1 MVIGCMV
8 LVSCSLNT
16 GYTPKQAIQV
26 PTKWQTKD
34 HRFVAKNINTTC
46 YVWWKALHDPVLE
59 QLINQGLEHNNDIQI
74 AIANIE
80 AARGELKRIK
90 LNWIPGV
97 GSNLGYSSFPYL
109 GYPGVLALI
118 VPSYTLNIFS
128 QFYEQKRAQYRL
140 AVTENMKDSIKLA
153 VIAEIAANYFSY
165 LAQVERL
172 YLLSE
177 VKQGVAKEIAI
188 YQSAYHG
195 GLSSDIELAKL
206 KSHLDFIKAEEMI
219 IHKNIV
225 IHQNAIRYLVN
236 ENPGELHIK
245 RRFRDL
251 STQHLVVGSLPINV
265 IENRPDMLQATNELK
280 AANAGAN
287 IAVSNFLPTV
297 QLSMARGDIATI
309 PNGKTLGQP
318 VYFNQA
324 LLQTPLLT
332 LSTFGDWDKAKGL
345 SKASYYQYQN
355 TLRNVL
361 REINDDLAS
370 HEYFTQRLNAT
381 IAAER
386 HFNEAYQLNDR
397 LYQKGIISYA
407 YLIDEKI
414 KLNKIKIKVNQYKLD
429 QLMSIV
435 HLYQDLA
442 VGYGCASCQ
451 RRVVDEHVR

>member
-1 MVIGCMV
+1 MAIGCMV

-16 GYTPKQAIQV
+16 GYTPKRPIQA
-26 PTKWQTKD
+26 PSTWHTKD
-34 HRFVAKNINTTC
+34 DRFVAKNINTTC
-46 YVWWKALHDPVLE
+46 YAWWKSLHDPILE
-59 QLINQGLEHNNDIQI
+59 QLINEGLAHNNDIQI

-109 GYPGVLALI
+109 GYPGVLALL
-118 VPSYTLNIFS
+118 VPTYTMNIFS

-140 AVTENMKDSIKLA
+140 AVTENIKDSIKLA

-165 LAQVERL
+165 LAQVEQL
-172 YLLSE
+172 HLLSQIKLAL
-177 VKQGVAKEIAI
+177 VKEISI

-195 GLSSDIELAKL
+195 GLSSDIDVAKL

-225 IHQNAIRYLVN
+225 IHQNAIRFLVN
-236 ENPGELHIK
+236 KNPGELNIK

-251 STQHLVVGSLPINV
+251 STQYLVIGSLPINV
-265 IENRPDMLQATNELK
+265 IDNRPDMLQATNELK

-309 PNGKTLGQP
+309 PNGTTLGQP

-345 SKASYYQYQN
+345 SKASYYRYQN
-355 TLRNVL
+355 TLRRVL

-370 HEYFTQRLNAT
+370 HEYFSQRLTETINA
-381 IAAER
+381 EQ
-386 HFNEAYQLNDR
+386 HFNEAYQLDYR
-397 LYQKGIISYA
+397 LYQKGIVSYA
-407 YLIDEKI
+407 QLIDEKI
-414 KLNKIKIKVNQYKLD
+414 KLNKIKIKVNQRKLE
-429 QLMSIV
+429 QLISIV

-442 VGYGCASCQ
+442 VGYGCASC
-451 RRVVDEHVR
+451 VREVTK